1 MSHFTAPFATDGRFA
16 VILDGAPTDADI
28 VEWAARLARRAHSS
42 LRLIYLL
49 PAPEW
54 SAAMAA
60 SMETS
65 DYPSRLR
72 HDAELRLQESVQSA
86 RDIEPGIEVD
96 SRIVELS
103 ASEMAASVSADS
115 TMLILGA
122 PESGPVRDIVFGRPT
137 TTVVNSATCPT
148 LVWRARR
155 DNELNEQRP
164 VVVGVDGSDPSKRAL
179 GAAFDLANILGVELL
194 AVHVGAVSEADE
206 SHYATSVEWKSL
218 REAEHKWLQSMVG
231 TYRDR
236 YPSVSV
242 RVLAVG
248 ASAAR
253 ELRALSGTAQ
263 VLVVGSRGRGR
274 LSGAVLGSV
283 SQNLIHHAECPV
295 LVVH

>member
-1 MSHFTAPFATDGRFA
+1 MTHIPAPFASDGSFA
-16 VILDGAPTDADI
+16 VIVEGSPADTGL
-28 VEWAARLARRAHSS
+28 VGWAARLARLAHSS
-42 LRLIYLL
+42 LHLIHPL
-49 PAPEW
+49 PDPQW

-60 SMETS
+60 SIETN

-72 HDAELRLQESVQSA
+72 HDAEQRLQDVVRSV

-96 SRIVELS
+96 SRIVELP

-115 TMLILGA
+115 SMLILGA
-122 PESGPVRDIVFGRPT
+122 EESGPVRDIVFGRST
-137 TTVVNSATCPT
+137 TTVVKSATCPT
-148 LVWRARR
+148 MVWRARR
-155 DNELNEQRP
+155 DSERNEQRP
-164 VVVGVDGSDPSKRAL
+164 VVVGVDGSDSSKRAL
-179 GAAFDLANILGVELL
+179 AAAFDLANILGVELI

-206 SHYATSVEWKSL
+206 LHYVTSVDWKHL
-218 REAEHKWLQSMVG
+218 REAERKWLQSMVDD
-231 TYRDR
+231 YRSR
-236 YPSVSV
+236 YPSVDVQALS
-242 RVLAVG
+242 VG

-283 SQNLIHHAECPV
+283 SQNLVHHAECPV